1 LKRVIVSVTNDLT
14 TDQRVDKVCTTLTQM
29 GLKVLVI
36 GKKVKNSEDLNRDY
50 ATFRFKLIFNKG
62 FLFYAEYNLRLFLK
76 LLFIKKDILLSNDL
90 DTLLPNFL
98 ISKIFRLKLV
108 YDSHELFTEVP
119 ELINR
124 PFVRGFWL
132 TIEKNIVPKVKNCYT
147 VSNSISKYY
156 NSKYNTSFKVI
167 RNLPIAVNKDMN
179 GTFPFET
186 NNKKIILYQGAINKA
201 RGLELM
207 ITTMQYIENTIF
219 VIIGSGDI
227 KNKLQQQIQILKL
240 KDKIKF
246 ISKVTPKELQ
256 KLTPLADL
264 GISIEED
271 FGLNYKFA
279 LPNKLFDYIQ
289 AKIPVLV
296 SDLPEM
302 KNIIKKYS
310 VGEIIQDRNPKK
322 LAIQITSILYKK
334 NDFYSLNLENAR
346 TVLTWKNES
355 EHLKNIF
362 NNLK

>member
-1 LKRVIVSVTNDLT
+1 
-14 TDQRVDKVCTTLTQM
+14 
-29 GLKVLVI
+29 
-36 GKKVKNSEDLNRDY
+36 
-50 ATFRFKLIFNKG
+50 
-62 FLFYAEYNLRLFLK
+62 
-76 LLFIKKDILLSNDL
+76 
-90 DTLLPNFL
+90 
-98 ISKIFRLKLV
+98 
-108 YDSHELFTEVP
+108 
-119 ELINR
+119 
-124 PFVRGFWL
+124 
-132 TIEKNIVPKVKNCYT
+132 
-147 VSNSISKYY
+147 
-156 NSKYNTSFKVI
+156 
-167 RNLPIAVNKDMN
+167 MN
-179 GTFPFET
+179 GTFHFET